1 MCEIFKKVILSLLFV
16 SLLICQ
22 IGDVSYSQFQDF
34 QRRERYV
41 ADTTS
46 FGPSSWKI
54 KRNGPDSLIIKD
66 RDGVPVMRFIH
77 TPGTKHADGRDSIY
91 TDNFVEILQ
100 LSILDTL
107 RVDTI
112 ASLTEG
118 GDINVIGSVSWIDAN
133 FTVDTVTTIIIEYA
147 DSLQFSNGTSIQ
159 ATLAD
164 TGFTMDSLHV
174 QRINLQYEATD
185 TTNAPIGAI
194 VFYNDSLWFKGGDAL
209 GNSWVN
215 LGR

>member
-22 IGDVSYSQFQDF
+22 IGDVSYSQDF

-77 TPGTKHADGRDSIY
+77 TSGTKKASGGDSIF
-91 TDNFVEILQ
+91 TDNKVEILQ

-107 RVDTI
+107 NTDTI
-112 ASLTEG
+112 KAPSGTLTILSNLG
-118 GDINVIGSVSWIDAN
+118 LNVDKLTI
-133 FTVDTVTTIIIEYA
+133 DTVATDTIDYVN
-147 DSLQFSNGTSIQ
+147 SLNIGNGTTIQ

-185 TTNAPIGAI
+185 TTDAPIGAI

-209 GNSWVN
+209 GNSWTN